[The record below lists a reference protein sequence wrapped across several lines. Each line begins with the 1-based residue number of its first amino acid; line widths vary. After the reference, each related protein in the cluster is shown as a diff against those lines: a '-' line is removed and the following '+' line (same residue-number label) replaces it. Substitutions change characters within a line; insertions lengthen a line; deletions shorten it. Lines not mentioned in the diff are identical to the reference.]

1 MTEFFKKNKKIIA
14 VITVILLVIFS
25 GLIYYYRYDPFAKW
39 EDEEFKSNNITL
51 MEKETGKILYEKN
64 GSEKVPPA
72 SLTKIMTTLVA
83 IENIYDIKEVVGIDV
98 DIYKDMVKNN
108 ASMAGFYGKE
118 PVNYEDLLYGTMLS
132 SGGEAAGTLAKAV
145 GKGNIKNFVDM
156 MNEKVKELGLENT
169 HFGNP
174 EGLDSQDTYT
184 TAEDMAYILKVAME
198 NEIFRKISTSKDF
211 VSSKTLDHPQGLKL
225 ESTVLTPLE
234 GQNKEGFN
242 ILGGKSGTT
251 ENAGLC
257 WATLGEK
264 DGVEYILVTL
274 GAPLDNLS
282 KPTPYQMQDHLI
294 IFEKIERKKFFN

>member
-1 MTEFFKKNKKIIA
+1 MTEFFKRNKKVVVGIL
-14 VITVILLVIFS
+14 ILLIIISS
-25 GLIYYYRYDPFAKW
+25 GLIYYYRYDPFKDW
-39 EDEEFKSNNITL
+39 EDEEFRSNNITL

-64 GSEKVPPA
+64 GKEKVPPA

-83 IENIYDIKEVVGIDV
+83 IENIDDIKEVVGIDV
-98 DIYKDMVKNN
+98 NIYKDMVKNN

-145 GKGNIKNFVDM
+145 GDGSVEKFVDM
-156 MNEKVKELGLENT
+156 MNKKVDELELKNT

-174 EGLDSQDTYT
+174 EGLDSNDTFT
-184 TAEDMAYILKVAME
+184 TAEDMAHILKVAME
-198 NEIFRKISTSKDF
+198 NETFRKISTSKDF
-211 VSSKTLDHPQGLKL
+211 ISSKTLDHPQGLKL

-234 GQNKEGFN
+234 DEKLDGFN

-251 ENAGLC
+251 KNAGLC

-264 DGVEYILVTL
+264 DEVEYILVTL

-282 KPTPYQMQDHLI
+282 KPTPYQMKDHIKVL
-294 IFEKIERKKFFN
+294 EKIERKKFFN